1 MRSKTIDWYFFSAVP
16 WHINAHPPERDA
28 MRFAAENRNVTR
40 VMRITVRHIPS
51 RPRRPHT
58 HTKSHLISF
67 SSYCDRNQ
75 WNHCL
80 SIELTVHGK
89 WTWIRFRF
97 DLSVMWAFDLI
108 RSNKTTTTK
117 IFRLQS
123 INSLRTL
130 CPNERAHAKSKIST
144 KFDLSASSPVPIAST
159 IRLERRS
166 IQENTFTHGNVS
178 ICGHIWFRREVRLEI
193 VDKTNSAVL
202 PCDKMWIVDMN
213 GVYNILLSVRSS
225 YK

>member
-1 MRSKTIDWYFFSAVP
+1 MCVCVRSILGCGRSSECWTIFVSCTYLLWDRKQSIGIFSAVP

-67 SSYCDRNQ
+67 SSYCDRKQ

-130 CPNERAHAKSKIST
+130 CPNERAHEKSKIST
-144 KFDLSASSPVPIAST
+144 KFDLSVCVFP
-159 IRLERRS
+159 RS
-166 IQENTFTHGNVS
+166 H
-178 ICGHIWFRREVRLEI
+178 CLHH
-193 VDKTNSAVL
+193 SARKAFDSRKHFHSRK
-202 PCDKMWIVDMN
+202 CVDMRTHLIPARGATEN
-213 GVYNILLSVRSS
+213 SR
-225 YK
+225 